1 MQLSFN
7 RDIKENVSRF
17 DVIKEGESVAVVDQY
32 YDYGGTLCEVELVSG
47 ELNSEELDLIYG
59 GDWEEVYI

>member
-17 DVIKEGESVAVVDQY
+17 DVIKEGKSVAVVDQY
-32 YDYGGTLCEVELVSG
+32 FDYGDTLCEVEVVSG
-47 ELNSEELDLIYG
+47 ELTDEEVDLIFEDG
-59 GDWEEVYI
+59 CVEYI